1 MRAFHAKGSNLRIG
15 IIGCGVAGQASAI
28 ALARAGH
35 EVTVFE
41 RFETARPLGAGL
53 LLQPSGL
60 SALERLGLREQAESW
75 GARVSELD
83 GRIASGKRVLDLAY
97 GKGEHGLGI
106 HRGALFRILHD
117 ALLASDARV
126 VLNFDV
132 ARIDDI
138 ATPAIIS
145 RRGQREGPFDLLI
158 DCAGAHDEL
167 RNGLGLRVRAP
178 VYPWG
183 AFWTT
188 CPDRTGQFEG
198 KLRQMYERA
207 HIMMGVLPVGC
218 VPGGANEFP
227 LVALFWS
234 LRLDEEAAQRA
245 AGLAVLK
252 TRATSAWPAAEPI
265 IREIGRFEDLSFATY
280 RDVSLN
286 DWLRGRV
293 LVIGDAAHGT
303 SPQLGQGANLALID
317 SVMLAHHLSRERD
330 IDKALI
336 DFYRARRPHIRF
348 YRWASCALTPAFQ
361 SDSRIIP
368 WLRDT
373 YLPYANMIPGGRY
386 ITRTTLSGVRKV
398 PFGTW
403 KLPD

>member
-1 MRAFHAKGSNLRIG
+1 MRIG

-35 EVTVFE
+35 DITVFE

-60 SALERLGLREQAESW
+60 SALARLGLRDQAESW

-97 GKGEHGLGI
+97 GNGEYGLGI
-106 HRGALFRILHD
+106 HRGALFQVLHD
-117 ALLASDARV
+117 ALLASGAKVR
-126 VLNFDV
+126 LSFDV
-132 ARIDDI
+132 TSVENFTAPVIV
-138 ATPAIIS
+138 S
-145 RRGQREGPFDLLI
+145 RSGEREGPFDLVI
-158 DCAGAHDEL
+158 DCAGAHDGL
-167 RNGLGLRVRAP
+167 RSTLGMRVRAP

-198 KLRQMYERA
+198 KLRQMYARA
-207 HIMMGVLPVGC
+207 SIMMGVLPVGR
-218 VPGGANEFP
+218 VPGGSQEYP
-227 LVALFWS
+227 LVAFFWS
-234 LRLDEEAAQRA
+234 LRLDDQDAQRK
-245 AGLAVLK
+245 AGLDLLK
-252 TRATSAWPAAEPI
+252 SRAIAAWPAAEPI
-265 IREIGRFEDLSFATY
+265 IREIARFEDMSFATY
-280 RDVSLN
+280 RDVSLG
-286 DWLRGRV
+286 DWRQRRV

-317 SVMLAHHLSRERD
+317 SVMLAHHLARESD
-330 IDKALI
+330 VDSALGA
-336 DFYRARRPHIRF
+336 FHRARRPHIRF

-373 YLPYANMIPGGRY
+373 FLPYANLLPGGRY
-386 ITRTTLSGVRKV
+386 MTRTTLSGVRKS
-398 PFGTW
+398 PFGKW

>member
-1 MRAFHAKGSNLRIG
+1 MRIG

-35 EVTVFE
+35 EITIFE

-60 SALERLGLREQAESW
+60 SALARLGLRGQAESW
-75 GARVSELD
+75 GAPVSELD
-83 GRIASGKRVLDLAY
+83 GRIPSGKRVLDLAY
-97 GKGEHGLGI
+97 GNGERGLGI
-106 HRGALFRILHD
+106 HRGALFQILHD
-117 ALLASDARV
+117 AVLASGATV
-126 VLNFDV
+126 HLNFDV
-132 ARIDDI
+132 VRIEDF
-138 ATPAIIS
+138 ATPSVVS
-145 RRGQREGPFDLLI
+145 RTGQREGPFDLLI

-167 RNGLGLRVRAP
+167 RNALGRRVHAP

-188 CPDRTGQFEG
+188 CPDRTGRFEG

-207 HIMMGVLPVGC
+207 HTMMGVLPVGR
-218 VPGGANEFP
+218 VPGGTNEFP
-227 LVALFWS
+227 LVAFFWS
-234 LRLDEEAAQRA
+234 LRLDDRAAQSA
-245 AGLAVLK
+245 AGLDVLK
-252 TRATSAWPAAEPI
+252 ARATNAWPAAEPI
-265 IREIGRFEDLSFATY
+265 IREIARFEDLSFATY
-280 RDVSLN
+280 RDVGLS
-286 DWLRGRV
+286 DWRCGRV

-330 IDKALI
+330 VDAALR
-336 DFYRARRPHIRF
+336 DFHRARRAHIRF

-361 SDSRIIP
+361 SDSKIVP

-373 YLPYANMIPGGRY
+373 FLPYANMLPGGRY
-386 ITRTTLSGVRKV
+386 MTRTTLSGVRKF
-398 PFGTW
+398 PLGKW
-403 KLPD
+403 KLPG

>member
-1 MRAFHAKGSNLRIG
+1 LRIG

-35 EVTVFE
+35 DVSVFE

-60 SALERLGLREQAESW
+60 SALARLGLREQAESW

-97 GKGEHGLGI
+97 GEGEYGLGI
-106 HRGALFRILHD
+106 HRGALFQILHD
-117 ALLASDARV
+117 AVLASGTKV
-126 VLNFDV
+126 HLNFDV
-132 ARIDDI
+132 ERIEDF
-138 ATPAIIS
+138 ATPSVIS
-145 RRGQREGPFDLLI
+145 RTGQREGSFDLLI

-167 RNGLGLRVRAP
+167 RNALGMRVHAP

-198 KLRQMYERA
+198 KLRQMYARA
-207 HIMMGVLPVGC
+207 HTMMGILPVGH
-218 VPGGANEFP
+218 VPGGTNEFP
-227 LVALFWS
+227 LVAFFWS
-234 LRLDEEAAQRA
+234 LRLDDHDAQRK
-245 AGLAVLK
+245 AGLDVLK
-252 TRATSAWPAAEPI
+252 ARAIQAWPTAEPI
-265 IREIGRFEDLSFATY
+265 IGEITRFEDLSFATY
-280 RDVSLN
+280 RDVALG
-286 DWLRGRV
+286 DWRQGRV

-317 SVMLAHHLSRERD
+317 AVMLAHHLSREKD
-330 IDKALI
+330 IDIALR
-336 DFYRARRPHIRF
+336 DFYRARRSHIRF
-348 YRWASCALTPAFQ
+348 YRWASRALTPAFQ

-373 YLPYANMIPGGRY
+373 LLPYANMLPGGRTM
-386 ITRTTLSGVRKV
+386 TRTTLSGVRRF
-398 PFGTW
+398 PFGKWT
-403 KLPD
+403 LPN